1 GAITAAEVYGRED
14 QIAGR
19 IFFSRGIGNLCRLTS
34 VSGSERVLAIDLPIR
49 YVKRRVRQE
58 LHMSQRWSNLRF
70 SDRYVICYRGSPIVK
85 SGRHLRACAATHE
98 AEF

>member
-1 GAITAAEVYGRED
+1 GAITAAEVYRCED

-34 VSGSERVLAIDLPIR
+34 VSGSEGVLAIDIPIR

-58 LHMSQRWSNLRF
+58 LHVSQGWSNLRF
-70 SDRYVICYRGSPIVK
+70 SDRYVICYRGSSIVK
-85 SGRHLRACAATHE
+85 GGCHLWVYAATQE